1 MSSPVSPVSPG
12 RLFRP
17 TEFPMAHGRS
27 KQKHRALALLS
38 CAGLWISSA
47 SVRAQDVVTL
57 ASLERRALADNPSLE
72 AREARVQAAAAR
84 IEAVPVDRRQGT
96 LLFVQLWRADRHVV
110 TLDHSDLLR
119 MSQYLEFVQ
128 VPADR
133 EVIGQ
138 DEVGSYM
145 LVVLE
150 GTVAVDRGPAW
161 GGKVRL
167 AEARA
172 GDMLGE
178 MSLLDGGARF
188 SSCHTLTPCML
199 AVMDAHR
206 LDELIH
212 KEPRLG
218 VALLASLSRRL
229 SLRLRQ
235 VSTRLSAVLSQK

>member
-1 MSSPVSPVSPG
+1 MKSLLARIKRQPGAPATEDAGFFAPLTHDSHELSPSSW
-12 RLFRP
+12 
-17 TEFPMAHGRS
+17 A
-27 KQKHRALALLS
+27 
-38 CAGLWISSA
+38 
-47 SVRAQDVVTL
+47 VRA
-57 ASLERRALADNPSLE
+57 P
-72 AREARVQAAAAR
+72 R
-84 IEAVPVDRRQGT
+84 IDAQPFDRRQGT
-96 LLFVQLWRADRHVV
+96 ELFLQLWNVDGHVV
-110 TLDHSDLLR
+110 ALDSADLLR
-119 MSQYLEFVQ
+119 MSQYLEFVH

-167 AEARA
+167 AEARP
-172 GDMLGE
+172 GEMLGE
-178 MSLLDGGARF
+178 MSLLDGGVRF
-188 SSCHTLTPCML
+188 SSCRTLTPCTL
-199 AVMDAHR
+199 AVIDARR
-206 LDELIH
+206 LDEMIN
-212 KEPRLG
+212 KEPRVG

>member
-1 MSSPVSPVSPG
+1 MK
-12 RLFRP
+12 RL
-17 TEFPMAHGRS
+17 
-27 KQKHRALALLS
+27 L
-38 CAGLWISSA
+38 
-47 SVRAQDVVTL
+47 
-57 ASLERRALADNPSLE
+57 
-72 AREARVQAAAAR
+72 AR
-84 IEAVPVDRRQGT
+84 IKRQPGAPAADDTGFFGSLSHDSPEQKSQCSWATRAAHIEAKPVDRRQGT
-96 LLFVQLWRADRHVV
+96 DLFMQLWRSDRHVV
-110 TLDHSDLLR
+110 TLDHNDLLR
-119 MSQYLEFVQ
+119 MSQYLDFVQ

-138 DEVGSYM
+138 DEAGSYM

-178 MSLLDGGARF
+178 MSLLDGGVRF
-188 SSCHTLTPCML
+188 SSCRTLTPCTL
-199 AVMDAHR
+199 AVMDARR
-206 LDELIH
+206 LDELVH

>member
-1 MSSPVSPVSPG
+1 MVKRLLARIKRQPDACAADDTGFFGSLSHDSPEKSQCSWAM
-12 RLFRP
+12 R
-17 TEFPMAHGRS
+17 
-27 KQKHRALALLS
+27 
-38 CAGLWISSA
+38 
-47 SVRAQDVVTL
+47 
-57 ASLERRALADNPSLE
+57 
-72 AREARVQAAAAR
+72 AAR

-96 LLFVQLWRADRHVV
+96 HLFVQLWRADRHVV